1 MKSKSRAS
9 HFTFARARRM
19 GCGMS
24 RGKQFRTGL
33 MALALGGGAALA
45 LAAHAGGISGYN
57 SDAPVHFD
65 AGHLELL
72 DKEDRAL
79 LTGGVVITQADL
91 RLTSASG
98 VVSYTSGNGSTT
110 IQRFDA
116 SGDVVITRGSENARG
131 DVGIYDVQQHI
142 ITLVGNVELHRGA
155 DVLRGARLV
164 YDLDSGV
171 ARVDGRGLGGPASG
185 GNAAGPGRVSGTFT
199 VPKKG

>member
-1 MKSKSRAS
+1 
-9 HFTFARARRM
+9 
-19 GCGMS
+19 
-24 RGKQFRTGL
+24 
-33 MALALGGGAALA
+33 MALALGGGAVLA

-72 DKEDRAL
+72 DKQDRAL

-91 RLTSASG
+91 RLTSARG
-98 VVSYTSGNGSTT
+98 VVAYSSGSGGAT

-116 SGDVVITRGSENARG
+116 SGDVVITRGNENARG
-131 DVGIYDVQQHI
+131 DVGVYDVQQHI

-155 DVLRGARLV
+155 DVLHGARLV
-164 YDLDSGV
+164 YDLDSGL
-171 ARVDGRGLGGPASG
+171 ARVDGRGLGGAATGGANG
-185 GNAAGPGRVSGTFT
+185 GNGGAGRVSGTFT

>member
-1 MKSKSRAS
+1 MRRVLHASR
-9 HFTFARARRM
+9 FTFARAGGM
-19 GCGMS
+19 ACAMS
-24 RGKQFRTGL
+24 REKLVRSGL
-33 MALALGGGAALA
+33 MALALGGGALA

-72 DKEDRAL
+72 DKQDRAL

-91 RLTSASG
+91 RLTSARG
-98 VVSYTSGNGSTT
+98 VVAYTSGSGGAT

-116 SGDVVITRGSENARG
+116 SGDVVITRGNENARG
-131 DVGIYDVQQHI
+131 DVGVYDVQQHI

-155 DVLRGARLV
+155 DVLHGARLV
-164 YDLDSGV
+164 YDLDSGL
-171 ARVDGRGLGGPASG
+171 ARVDGRGLGGPATEGNG
-185 GNAAGPGRVSGTFT
+185 GAGRVSGTFT